1 MSLAFWGSRNRR
13 VGTRAGAGQAADRR
27 AGRTAAPVWAALPW
41 RRAAAWTGLAAGV
54 AAAVIGTLWLL
65 DAPIRTV
72 SIAGRFERVAPVE
85 VERAVRQ
92 SLHGAGLV
100 SVDLDAV
107 RAAVR
112 ALPWVDSVEVRRS
125 WPRGLALTIGEQH
138 AAARWSGG
146 GLLNVRGEP
155 FAAGPHEPQELP
167 ALSGPDGSQQLV
179 VQQYL
184 AMRGRLL
191 DAGLRLTALR
201 LDARGAWEFDLD
213 DGVSVRLG
221 RRQVDERFDMFMS
234 TAAKIVVQRA
244 ADIAYVDMRYASGFA
259 IGWRGAGGNQ
269 GGAAGEARNV

>member
-1 MSLAFWGSRNRR
+1 MNLAFWRPRNRR
-13 VGTRAGAGQAADRR
+13 VSTRSTPAA
-27 AGRTAAPVWAALPW
+27 AGRAPVPAQWARAALPW
-41 RRAAAWTGLAAGV
+41 GRLVLWGAAVAGV
-54 AAAVIGTLWLL
+54 AAVLIGSLWLL

-72 SIAGRFERVAPVE
+72 FIAGRFERVAPVD

-107 RAAVR
+107 RAAVHT
-112 ALPWVDSVEVRRS
+112 LPWVDSVEVQRS
-125 WPRGLALTIGEQH
+125 WPRALALTIGEQQ

-155 FAAGPHEPQELP
+155 FAAGPHLPEELP
-167 ALSGPDGSQQLV
+167 ELAGPEGSQPLV
-179 VQQYL
+179 VQRYL

-213 DGVSVRLG
+213 NGVSVRLG
-221 RRQVDERFDMFMS
+221 RRQIEARFDTFMG
-234 TAAKIVVQRA
+234 TAAKIVAQRA
-244 ADIAYVDMRYASGFA
+244 TDIAYVDMRYASGFA

-269 GGAAGEARNV
+269 GRSAGEARNV